1 MKDIGKIKRSV
12 TLTNDQW
19 LYVVTCIT
27 HVQLQHRKSQENW
40 KQLYANSEGMP
51 EREEAEIWAKSYEE
65 DIEKLEEIRMT
76 IGGDATEEKQAESEK
91 ERMV

>member
-1 MKDIGKIKRSV
+1 MKDIGEIKRSV

-40 KQLYANSEGMP
+40 KQLHANSKGTP
-51 EREEAEIWAKSYEE
+51 EREEAEIWAKSYED
-65 DIEKLEEIRMT
+65 DIEKLEEIKKM
-76 IGGDATEEKQAESEK
+76 IGEDATEEEQA
-91 ERMV
+91 